1 MVWPSVNYETLDWV
15 SSAEVREAMSRR
27 AKEQMPKQYDS
38 ALVPRIAEVPL
49 SLSTDTFAHLE
60 QVALQVTRFDAEQ
73 SNAILPFT
81 ALLLRSESFA
91 SSRIE
96 DLSSSARKIFEAE
109 IEEYAGTK
117 NAQLILANTRQ
128 MQEATKEPRVSVDG
142 LLDMHRVLLEESAP
156 EIAGK
161 LRTEPV
167 WIGGKNLYP
176 EGALFVPPQHEH
188 LPALMADLEEFCRRR
203 DLPAI
208 AHAAI
213 AHAQLETI
221 HPFADGNGRTGRALI
236 HILLRNHGLT
246 SNAALPISAGLLRN
260 TEEYF
265 DGLNAYRE
273 GRPEEIITLF
283 ADAALHAVE
292 RGSWLAQELEE
303 LDQQWRD
310 LDIGRKDHSAWDL
323 LGLLL
328 HRPVLTAKMVSEELD
343 LSDTRARSALRRL
356 EEVGVLRSSASA
368 VKGIRAW
375 RAVEVLEILDEFAE
389 GWVAVSSHSQHYL
402 DIAKCVRGHTYHVT
416 GERK

>member
-1 MVWPSVNYETLDWV
+1 MVWPSVNYQTLDWV
-15 SSAEVREAMSRR
+15 PSAEVREAMSRR
-27 AKEQMPKQYDS
+27 AKERMLKQYDS
-38 ALVPRIAEVPL
+38 AVVPRIAEVSL
-49 SLSTDTFAHLE
+49 NLSTDTFAHLE

-96 DLSSSARKIFEAE
+96 NLSSSARKIFEAE
-109 IEEYAGTK
+109 IEEYVGTK

-128 MQEATKEPRVSVDG
+128 MQEATKEPRVSVGG

-188 LPALMADLEEFCRRR
+188 LPALMADLEEFCQRR

-246 SNAALPISAGLLRN
+246 NNAALPISAGLLRN
-260 TEEYF
+260 TEAYF
-265 DGLNAYRE
+265 DALNAYRE

-292 RGSWLAQELEE
+292 RGSWLAQQLEE

-356 EEVGVLRSSASA
+356 EEVGLLRSSASA
-368 VKGIRAW
+368 VKGIKAW

-389 GWVAVSSHSQHYL
+389 GMGRREQPPTALS
-402 DIAKCVRGHTYHVT
+402 
-416 GERK
+416 

>member
-1 MVWPSVNYETLDWV
+1 MNYETLDWV

>member
-15 SSAEVREAMSRR
+15 SSAEAREAMSRR
-27 AKEQMPKQYDS
+27 AKERMLKQYES
-38 ALVPRIAEVPL
+38 ALVPRIAEVSL
-49 SLSTDTFAHLE
+49 KLSTDTFAHLE

-73 SNAILPFT
+73 SNAILSFT

-96 DLSSSARKIFEAE
+96 NLSSSARKIFEAE

-161 LRTEPV
+161 LRTEAV

-188 LPALMADLEEFCRRR
+188 LPALMADLEEFCQRR

-236 HILLRNHGLT
+236 HILMRNHGLT
-246 SNAALPISAGLLRN
+246 NNAALPISAGLLRN
-260 TEEYF
+260 TEAYF
-265 DGLNAYRE
+265 DALNAYRE

-375 RAVEVLEILDEFAE
+375 RAVEVLEILDEFPE
-389 GWVAVSSHSQHYL
+389 GMGRREQPPTALS
-402 DIAKCVRGHTYHVT
+402 
-416 GERK
+416 